1 MQDGKGIIGEIAI
14 KSHRLADRRGLQSA
28 MVLDSFRPLSR
39 RASVANMLFKAR
51 SAAVY
56 GIDAHIIDVEV
67 DFSGVILEKSEF
79 STVGLPDAAVRE
91 SRDRVRSAI
100 RNSGFD
106 IPPTRITINLAPAD
120 IKKEGSG
127 FDLPIAIGILGA
139 YGGLHIKDI
148 SNFLLVG
155 ELGLDGTLRAV
166 QGMLPIAI
174 AARAAG
180 IKNLVIPASNAREA
194 AVVEGVDVYPV
205 QTLSEV
211 RELLNSAFLGT
222 LHAKPLRIEAAT
234 LLDELKQFPYDFK
247 DVRGQQVAK
256 RALEVAAAGGHN
268 ILMIGPPGSG
278 KTMLAK
284 RLPSILA
291 PLRFEEALET
301 TKIHSVAGVLDAD
314 RGLVTHR
321 PFRSPH
327 HTISDAGLI
336 GGGMIPRP
344 GEVSLAHNGLLF
356 LDELP
361 EFPRNVLEVLRQPLE
376 DGTVTIARAAMS
388 LTFPAR
394 FMLAAAM
401 NPCPCGY
408 FNDKSRE
415 CMCTPPMIQRYVSK
429 VSGPLLDRIDIHIE
443 VPAVQYKELRGRASA
458 EGRQRFAFA
467 SWPPASAST
476 SASPPV
482 ERPARTRQRKS
493 QVRGQAIFS
502 NSQMNTQ
509 QVRTFCD
516 LSPDAERLLERA
528 MQQQGLT
535 ARAHDRILKVARTI
549 ADLGGEPD
557 IAVKHIAEA
566 IQYRTLDRSY
576 WA

>member
-1 MQDGKGIIGEIAI
+1 
-14 KSHRLADRRGLQSA
+14 
-28 MVLDSFRPLSR
+28 
-39 RASVANMLFKAR
+39 MLFTAR

-56 GIDAHIIDVEV
+56 GIDANIIDVEV
-67 DFSGVILEKSEF
+67 DFSGVMLEKEIF

-100 RNSGFD
+100 KNSGFD

-120 IKKEGSG
+120 LKKEGSG

-139 YGGLHIKDI
+139 YGALNIKDL
-148 SNFLLVG
+148 SDFLLVG
-155 ELGLDGTLRAV
+155 ELGLDGSLRAV

-174 AARAAG
+174 AARAKG
-180 IKNLVIPASNAREA
+180 IKNLIIPHSNAREA
-194 AVVEGVDVYPV
+194 AVVQGVNVYPV
-205 QTLSEV
+205 QSLLEV
-211 RELLNSAFLGT
+211 RELLNSVSFGT
-222 LHAKPLRIEAAT
+222 LNAKPLQVEAGS
-234 LLDELKQFPYDFK
+234 LLNEMQHFAADFK
-247 DVRGQQVAK
+247 DVRGQHVAK

-291 PLRFEEALET
+291 PLQFEEALET
-301 TKIHSVAGVLDAD
+301 TKIHSVAGVLDAEQ
-314 RGLVTHR
+314 GLVTHR

-336 GGGMIPRP
+336 GGGMMPRP

-388 LTFPAR
+388 LSFPAR

-408 FNDKSRE
+408 FNDRSRE
-415 CMCTPPMIQRYVSK
+415 CHCTPMMIQRYVSK
-429 VSGPLLDRIDIHIE
+429 ISGPLLDRIDIHID
-443 VPAVQYKELRGRASA
+443 VPSVNYRDLRGRSTPESSGDIRARVIKA
-458 EGRQRFAFA
+458 RDTQLERFHAGG
-467 SWPPASAST
+467 
-476 SASPPV
+476 
-482 ERPARTRQRKS
+482 ERIYANAQMGSREIRKYCELGTDS
-493 QVRGQAIFS
+493 
-502 NSQMNTQ
+502 
-509 QVRTFCD
+509 
-516 LSPDAERLLERA
+516 EHLLERA
-528 MQQQGLT
+528 MVKQGLS
-535 ARAHDRILKVARTI
+535 ARAHDRILKVSRTV
-549 ADLGGEPD
+549 ADLSGTEAIEPG
-557 IAVKHIAEA
+557 HIAEA
-566 IQYRTLDRSY
+566 IQYRTLDRTF
-576 WA
+576 WV

>member
-1 MQDGKGIIGEIAI
+1 
-14 KSHRLADRRGLQSA
+14 
-28 MVLDSFRPLSR
+28 
-39 RASVANMLFKAR
+39 MLFKAR

-67 DFSGVILEKSEF
+67 DFSGVTLDKEIF
-79 STVGLPDAAVRE
+79 ATVGLPDAAVRE

-100 RNSGFD
+100 KNSGFD
-106 IPPTRITINLAPAD
+106 LPPTRITINLAPAD
-120 IKKEGSG
+120 LKKEGSG

-139 YGGLHIKDI
+139 YGALTVKDLAD
-148 SNFLLVG
+148 FVLVG
-155 ELGLDGTLRAV
+155 ELGLDGSLRAV

-174 AARAAG
+174 AARSAG
-180 IKNLVIPASNAREA
+180 IKNLIIPAANAREA
-194 AVVEGVDVYPV
+194 AVVDGVNVYPV
-205 QTLSEV
+205 RSLLEV
-211 RELLNSAFLGT
+211 RELLNSAAQGQIF
-222 LHAKPLRIEAAT
+222 AQPLKVNTST
-234 LLDELKQFPYDFK
+234 LLSEATEYHADFR
-247 DVRGQQVAK
+247 DVRGQHVAK

-284 RLPSILA
+284 RLPSILT

-301 TKIHSVAGVLDAD
+301 TKIHSVAGILDKDA
-314 RGLVTHR
+314 GLVIHR

-336 GGGMIPRP
+336 GGGMVPRP

-376 DGTVTIARAAMS
+376 DGNVTISRAAMS
-388 LTFPAR
+388 LSFPAR

-408 FNDKSRE
+408 FNDKSRD

-443 VPAVQYKELRGRASA
+443 VPAVQYKELRGGSASEGSA
-458 EGRQRFAFA
+458 EIRGRVLAARELQHDRFLQYGTR
-467 SWPPASAST
+467 PITHKAST
-476 SASPPV
+476 
-482 ERPARTRQRKS
+482 RPS
-493 QVRGQAIFS
+493 VFS
-502 NSQMNTQ
+502 NAHMTTQ
-509 QVRTFCD
+509 QIRTFCE
-516 LSPDAERLLERA
+516 LSSDAERLLERA
-528 MQQQGLT
+528 MQQQGLS

-549 ADLGGEPD
+549 ADLERASAIGVP
-557 IAVKHIAEA
+557 HIAEA

>member
-1 MQDGKGIIGEIAI
+1 
-14 KSHRLADRRGLQSA
+14 
-28 MVLDSFRPLSR
+28 
-39 RASVANMLFKAR
+39 MLFKTR

-56 GIDAHIIDVEV
+56 GIDANLIDVEV
-67 DFSGVILEKSEF
+67 DFSGVVSDKTEF

-91 SRDRVRSAI
+91 SRDRVRSALK
-100 RNSGFD
+100 NSGFD

-120 IKKEGSG
+120 LKKEGSG
-127 FDLPIAIGILGA
+127 FDLPIAIAILGA
-139 YGGLHIKDI
+139 YGGLQIKDL
-148 SNFLLVG
+148 SDFLLVG

-174 AARAAG
+174 AARANG
-180 IKNLVIPASNAREA
+180 VRNLVIPASNAREA
-194 AVVEGVDVYPV
+194 AVVEGVNVYPV
-205 QTLSEV
+205 NTLLEV
-211 RELLNSAFLGT
+211 RELLNSATLG
-222 LHAKPLRIEAAT
+222 AISAQPLKVQSAD
-234 LLDELKQFPYDFK
+234 LLDELQHFPFDFK
-247 DVRGQQVAK
+247 DVRGQHTAK

-301 TKIHSVAGVLDAD
+301 TKIHSVAGVLDSD

-321 PFRSPH
+321 PFRAPH

-361 EFPRNVLEVLRQPLE
+361 EFPRNVLEVMRQPLE
-376 DGTVTIARAAMS
+376 DGHVTISRAAMS
-388 LTFPAR
+388 LSFPAR

-408 FNDKSRE
+408 YNDKWRD

-443 VPAVQYKELRGRASA
+443 VPAVQYKELRGGASSEGSA
-458 EGRQRFAFA
+458 EIRARVLAARKIQHDRFGITESTPGAHTNGT
-467 SWPPASAST
+467 SKSA
-476 SASPPV
+476 
-482 ERPARTRQRKS
+482 RRK
-493 QVRGQAIFS
+493 IFS
-502 NSQMNTQ
+502 NAQMSTQ
-509 QVRTFCD
+509 QIRTHCE
-516 LSPDAERLLERA
+516 LSPDAERILERA
-528 MQQQGLT
+528 MQQQGLS

-549 ADLGGEPD
+549 ADLAAQPN
-557 IAVKHIAEA
+557 ISVQHIAEA